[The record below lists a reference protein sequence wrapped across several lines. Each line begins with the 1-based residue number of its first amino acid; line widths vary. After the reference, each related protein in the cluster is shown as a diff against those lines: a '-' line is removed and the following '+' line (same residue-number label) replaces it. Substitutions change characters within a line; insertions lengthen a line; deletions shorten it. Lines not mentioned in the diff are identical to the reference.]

1 MPGQR
6 LTQQDRGLIASALAE
21 GHPYAEIARH
31 LGRPTST
38 ISREVTRNGGP
49 DGYRADHAHEA
60 TERRSRQ
67 RKPPR
72 TRAVGLV
79 ADVDGRDPEA
89 VRRFEERFT
98 AVVVQTGLPRMAARV
113 LTCLYACDGGSFTA
127 AELIQRLRVSA
138 ASISKAVG
146 YLEGLRLVRR
156 EPGPGARQR
165 YVIDD
170 DVWSRAW
177 SESARANAAW
187 GEVSRYGAEV
197 LGPDTPAGARLA
209 GMGRFFERL
218 SEDMGGGVDM
228 AEAYDALTVLAALVH
243 AARPLP
249 ADALATALG
258 WPAERVVAALRCA
271 AEHADIAGAVT
282 VRSAEPGFWTVVANP
297 AHLTAAQ
304 RVALD
309 PLQAPTE

>member
-1 MPGQR
+1 
-6 LTQQDRGLIASALAE
+6 
-21 GHPYAEIARH
+21 
-31 LGRPTST
+31 
-38 ISREVTRNGGP
+38 
-49 DGYRADHAHEA
+49 
-60 TERRSRQ
+60 
-67 RKPPR
+67 
-72 TRAVGLV
+72 
-79 ADVDGRDPEA
+79 
-89 VRRFEERFT
+89 
-98 AVVVQTGLPRMAARV
+98 V
-113 LTCLYACDGGSFTA
+113 LTCGLYAGDGGSFTA

-165 YVIDD
+165 YLIDD

-258 WPAERVVAALRCA
+258 WPVDRVAAALRCA
-271 AEHADIAGAVT
+271 EEHADIAGAVT
-282 VRSAEPGFWTVVANP
+282 VRSVEPASWTVVANP
-297 AHLTAAQ
+297 ARLTTAQ
-304 RVALD
+304 RAALD
-309 PLQAPTE
+309 PLPAPHGVGPDERVARPGGAKRSDYRGAGATPHRPRRRLRGPVRPAHRPPRAGSAGLLRDRAG